1 MLVTFG
7 IQTFTVIVMV
17 SLMSFYALF
26 AQQLINK
33 NIICNY
39 IVLYCKNFKTAY
51 PLQIFLVG
59 SLVRNI
65 FKMIFKNQNVK

>member
-1 MLVTFG
+1 MLVILG
-7 IQTFTVIVMV
+7 VQTFTVIVMV
-17 SLMSFYALF
+17 SLISIYALF

-39 IVLYCKNFKTAY
+39 IVLYCKNFKMTY

-59 SLVRNI
+59 PLVRNI